1 MSDYK
6 PFEIGDLVSH
16 HDGRG
21 VGMVMG
27 IRHETSNLTM
37 GKCIKIKVKWF
48 ETPFLSIWH
57 FPAFLRHSTES
68 DSFCPTKQEK
78 KLDN

>member
-1 MSDYK
+1 MTNYN

-27 IRHETSNLTM
+27 VRKDTSNLTV
-37 GKCIKIKVKWF
+37 GKCTKIKVKWF
-48 ETPFLSIWH
+48 ETPFICTKAWY
-57 FPAFLRHSTES
+57 FPAFLRHSTET
-68 DSFCPTKQEK
+68 DKNCPPK
-78 KLDN
+78 

>member
-1 MSDYK
+1 MSKY
-6 PFEIGDLVSH
+6 EIGDLVTH

-27 IRHETSNLTM
+27 VRKDTSNLTV

-48 ETPFLSIWH
+48 ETPYICTKQWY
-57 FPAFLRHSTES
+57 FPAFLRHSNKT
-68 DSFCPTKQEK
+68 DKICPSK
-78 KLDN
+78 

>member
-1 MSDYK
+1 MK
-6 PFEIGDLVSH
+6 FEIGDLVSH

-27 IRHETSNLTM
+27 IRKDTSNLTV

-48 ETPFLSIWH
+48 ETPYICTKHWY
-57 FPAFLRHSTES
+57 FPAFLRHSNET
-68 DSFCPTKQEK
+68 DNFCPPK
-78 KLDN
+78 

>member
-1 MSDYK
+1 MSKYK
-6 PFEIGDLVSH
+6 VGDLVTH

-27 IRHETSNLTM
+27 IRKDTSNLTV

-48 ETPFLSIWH
+48 ETPYICTNQWL
-57 FPAFLRHSTES
+57 FPAFLRHSTKT
-68 DSFCPTKQEK
+68 DNFCPPK
-78 KLDN
+78 

>member
-1 MSDYK
+1 MSKY
-6 PFEIGDLVSH
+6 EIGDLVSH

-27 IRHETSNLTM
+27 VRKDTSNLTV

-48 ETPFLSIWH
+48 ETPIHLYQALVLPRIFATLKQNGHFLS
-57 FPAFLRHSTES
+57 
-68 DSFCPTKQEK
+68 EK
-78 KLDN
+78 VTNKT

>member
-1 MSDYK
+1 MSNHN
-6 PFEIGDLVSH
+6 PFSIGDLVSH

-27 IRHETSNLTM
+27 MRKDTSNLTM

-48 ETPFLSIWH
+48 ETPYPSNSQWY
-57 FPAFLRHSTES
+57 FPAFLRHSTKT
-68 DSFCPTKQEK
+68 DNFCPSK
-78 KLDN
+78 